1 MQDAT
6 RRALILAVC
15 GAVVIAV
22 VLGLRQM
29 GFFRSAQARANEEFR
44 LSDLAHHNNDPEAAI
59 RHMQNAVKLDP
70 HFVEA
75 REGLA
80 ALYDQHRGM
89 EHAVAEYERAI
100 REDPQNEARYCYRIA
115 QLYFL
120 YRQWQPAL
128 EWARRAQKLQPDD
141 HHVQRII
148 GFCLERQ
155 NKWQEAEQH
164 WNSLLQKDP
173 GNTDVQRSLER
184 VRRHLAKVKPHNAK
198 GG

>member
-1 MQDAT
+1 MHVP
-6 RRALILAVC
+6 RRTLIL
-15 GAVVIAV
+15 V
-22 VLGLRQM
+22 VLGCVVVATVFGLRQM
-29 GFFRSAQARANEEFR
+29 GFFRSAQARANEEFL
-44 LSDLAHHNNDPEAAI
+44 LSDRAHHDGDPEAAI
-59 RHMQNAVKLDP
+59 RHMEKAVKLDP

-120 YRQWQPAL
+120 YRQWEPAL
-128 EWARRAQKLQPDD
+128 EWARRAEKLYPDD
-141 HHVQRII
+141 EHVQRII

-155 NKWQEAEQH
+155 AKWQEAEQY
-164 WNSLLQKDP
+164 WSSLLRKDP
-173 GNTDVQRSLER
+173 NNVHAKRGLQR
-184 VRRHLAKVKPHNAK
+184 VRRHLSVVKQNHSK

>member
-1 MQDAT
+1 MYAT
-6 RRALILAVC
+6 KRTLVLALL
-15 GAVVIAV
+15 GFVVVATAF
-22 VLGLRQM
+22 GLRQM
-29 GFFRSAQARANEEFR
+29 GFFRSAQARANEEFI
-44 LSDLAHHNNDPEAAI
+44 LSDRAHHDGDPEAAI
-59 RHMQNAVKLDP
+59 RHMQKAVKLDP

-89 EHAVAEYERAI
+89 EYAVAEYERAI

-120 YRQWQPAL
+120 YRQWEPAL
-128 EWARRAQKLQPDD
+128 EWARRAEKLQPEDE
-141 HHVQRII
+141 HVQRII

-155 NKWQEAEQH
+155 KKWREAEQY
-164 WNSLLQKDP
+164 WSGLLQKAP
-173 GNTDVQRSLER
+173 NNPNAQRGLQR
-184 VRRHLAKVKPHNAK
+184 VRRHLSTAKQHYSK